1 MVLPKPVGARRDCVS
16 LRSSLQRVDLCWVQ
30 PGQWQPCRAEE
41 GNVGEQ
47 TDSGTLCWTSIGRV
61 DTLGEQAGKY
71 DHHGQA
77 LANGTSK
84 EQLATTDVL
93 NQPPGRCCED

>member
-1 MVLPKPVGARRDCVS
+1 MFRVPKPVRARRNCVGLS
-16 LRSSLQRVDLCWVQ
+16 SSLERVDLCRVQ

-47 TDSGTLCWTSIGRV
+47 TDSGTLRWTSIGRV
-61 DTLGEQAGKY
+61 DTLGEQTGKY

-77 LANGTSK
+77 LADGTSE

-93 NQPPGRCCED
+93 NQPPG